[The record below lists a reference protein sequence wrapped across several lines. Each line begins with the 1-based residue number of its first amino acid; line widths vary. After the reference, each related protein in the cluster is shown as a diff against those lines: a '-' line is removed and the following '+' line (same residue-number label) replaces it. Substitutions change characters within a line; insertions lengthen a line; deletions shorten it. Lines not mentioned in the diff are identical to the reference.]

1 MITKPSTAS
10 SMNVMLLGS
19 GGREHALA
27 WKIAQS
33 SLLQSL
39 YIIPGNAGTS
49 QCGMNVSIPHH
60 DIEALKA
67 FAVSHA
73 VDMLV
78 VGPEGPL
85 VDGITDHFASDIR
98 TSHIA
103 VIGPSAKG
111 AMLEGSKDFA
121 KEFMGRH
128 GIPTAEHKTFFSE
141 NIERGIDFI
150 HHLPPPYVLKADGLA
165 AGKGVIIAVTAEE
178 AVNELYAMIKDRKF
192 GEAGKKVI
200 IEQYLDGIELSAFV
214 LTDGL
219 SYLILPSAK
228 DYKRIGEGDTG
239 PNTGGMGSIS
249 PVPFADDTF
258 MKKVEDRI
266 IRPTIMGLQ
275 KENIRYHGFIY
286 FGLMNVD
293 GDPFVIEYNIRMGDP
308 EAECILPRLSSDL
321 LALFDATT
329 HGKLNTVT
337 LATDPRFCTT
347 VILVSKGYPG
357 EYEKGKVITGIEKT
371 KGSIVFHA
379 GSHKDEGTGH
389 TVTSGGRVLAVTSL
403 APTLQQALN
412 ASYTNAAVIDFE
424 GKSFRKDLGQDL
436 LKYYPDDHKAL

>member
-27 WKIAQS
+27 WKIVQS

-49 QCGMNVSIPHH
+49 QCGMNVSIQHH

-67 FAVSHA
+67 FALSHA

-85 VDGITDHFASDIR
+85 VDGITDHFASDLR

-103 VIGPSAKG
+103 VIGPSGKG

-121 KEFMGRH
+121 KTFMGRY

-165 AGKGVIIAVTAEE
+165 AGKGVVIAETAEE

-192 GEAGKKVI
+192 GDAGKKVI
-200 IEQYLDGIELSAFV
+200 IEQYLDGIELSVFV
-214 LTDGL
+214 LTDGI

-249 PVPFADDTF
+249 PVPFADYTF

-293 GDPFVIEYNIRMGDP
+293 GDPFVIEYNVRMGDP

-321 LALFDATT
+321 LALFDATS
-329 HGKLNTVT
+329 HGRLNTMT
-337 LATDPRFCTT
+337 LDTDPRFCTT

-357 EYEKGKVITGIEKT
+357 EYEKGKIITGIEKT
-371 KGSIVFHA
+371 EGSIVFHA
-379 GSHKDEGTGH
+379 GSRKDDDTGR

-403 APTLQQALN
+403 APTLKQALN
-412 ASYTNAAVIDFE
+412 TSYLNADIIDFE

-436 LKYYPDDHKAL
+436 LKYYPDDHTAL